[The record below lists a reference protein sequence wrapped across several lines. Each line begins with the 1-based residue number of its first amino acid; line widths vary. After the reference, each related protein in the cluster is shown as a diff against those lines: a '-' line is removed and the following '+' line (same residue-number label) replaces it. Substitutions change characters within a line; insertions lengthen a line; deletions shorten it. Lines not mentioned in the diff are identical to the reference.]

1 MDGWMELSFPQVRPL
16 ILSGRVSCHS
26 PPPFKRHSSSTFFK
40 DRGGG
45 EALHPGVSHLLIRPV
60 TATIV
65 LLYTSNVYLIH
76 STFSLFTR
84 ISILQEDRPFLVGV
98 DLFFFFS
105 SWASHNYW
113 EMVNGRSI
121 SFVVVLPLIMAKGQG
136 IYIRRGWGGYSL
148 LDFFRGIS
156 TNDEGCTEK
165 KKKMEL
171 RVFILDLY
179 FPPHFIL
186 YGPFI
191 CWGFCIRVCE
201 EKQSQK
207 WHTKGY
213 WIGFWDLSKAN
224 QLEKKGTRYTVS
236 LFEFFFSA
244 IQLCINLL
252 FVMALLTFEMNPQT
266 EIRNQLGLVW
276 KCQIV

>member
-148 LDFFRGIS
+148 
-156 TNDEGCTEK
+156 
-165 KKKMEL
+165 
-171 RVFILDLY
+171 
-179 FPPHFIL
+179 
-186 YGPFI
+186 
-191 CWGFCIRVCE
+191 
-201 EKQSQK
+201 
-207 WHTKGY
+207 
-213 WIGFWDLSKAN
+213 
-224 QLEKKGTRYTVS
+224 
-236 LFEFFFSA
+236 
-244 IQLCINLL
+244 
-252 FVMALLTFEMNPQT
+252 
-266 EIRNQLGLVW
+266 
-276 KCQIV
+276 